1 MFDFNKNKIKDNIQ
15 IFSSKNELK
24 LIVKPIKM
32 KPITLSD
39 VFLWKHRKN
48 NNIKIFHF
56 IDR

>member
-24 LIVKPIKM
+24 LIVKSIKM

-39 VFLWKHRKN
+39 
-48 NNIKIFHF
+48 IFYES
-56 IDR
+56 IE